1 MALDLKITGGI
12 VITDSQILRA
22 ELGIADGKVAVLA
35 AKIAEPAS
43 KTIDATGCY
52 ILPGGIDPH
61 VHLSLPSRG
70 TVSSDDFTT
79 GTCAAACGGV
89 TTIIDFAIQ
98 DTGSLLEAIQRRRTE
113 ADPRVCV
120 DYSLHAGIVRWD
132 EETRKEIVDIT
143 RMGITS
149 FKLFMAYRKE
159 GLMADDFTLLAAL
172 RETARCRGLVGVH
185 AENVDV
191 MEGLTARLLRDGKK
205 QVRHFPESRP
215 DFVEEEAVQRAV
227 HWARVSEG
235 NLYIF
240 HLSSRRGANAVAAA
254 RATGVKVYGETCGT
268 YLELSD
274 ERFKESDGHLF
285 ATCPPIRTAGDRA
298 RLWQALI
305 QGDVD
310 VLATDHCAFTREQK
324 EIGRN
329 DFTQIPY
336 GMPSVEVNLPLV
348 FSEGVSTGRMGLNRF
363 VRVTSTNPAKLFGLY
378 PTKGSLQIGSDAD
391 VVIWDPHREVTLRAH
406 DLHMRVDW
414 CPFEGTR
421 VLGYPRMTLLRGAIV
436 YEDGHFLGKPGEG
449 RFLVRG
455 PVQHLTRW

>member
-12 VITDSQILRA
+12 LVTDSQILRT

-35 AKIAEPAS
+35 AKITEPAS
-43 KTIDATGCY
+43 RSIDAAGCY

-70 TVSSDDFTT
+70 TISSDDFAT
-79 GTCAAACGGV
+79 GTRAAAGGV

-98 DTGSLLEAIQRRRTE
+98 GPGSLLEAVQHRRTE
-113 ADPRVCV
+113 ADPQVCV
-120 DYSLHAGIVRWD
+120 DYSLHAGIIRWD
-132 EETRKEIVDIT
+132 EETRRDMIDIT
-143 RMGITS
+143 RIGITS
-149 FKLFMAYRKE
+149 FKLFLAYQEE
-159 GLMADDFTLLAAL
+159 GLMADDFTLLAVL
-172 RETARCRGLVGVH
+172 RETARCRGLVGIH
-185 AENVDV
+185 AENGGVI
-191 MEGLTARLLRDGKK
+191 EGLTTRLLRNGKK
-205 QVRHFPESRP
+205 GLRYFPESRP
-215 DFVEEEAVQRAV
+215 DFLEEEAIQRAA

-240 HLSSRRGANAVAAA
+240 HLSSKRGADMVAAA
-254 RATGVKVYGETCGT
+254 RANGVKVYGETCAT

-274 ERFKESDGHLF
+274 ERFKEPDGHLF
-285 ATCPPIRTAGDRA
+285 ATCPPIRTAGDGA

-310 VLATDHCAFTREQK
+310 VLGTDHCAFTREQK
-324 EIGRN
+324 EIGRD

-336 GMPSVEVNLPLV
+336 GMPSIEVNLPLV
-348 FSEGVSTGRMGLNRF
+348 FSEGVSKGRMDLNRF
-363 VRVTSTNPAKLFGLY
+363 VCVTSTNPAKLFGLY

-391 VVIWDPHREVTLRAH
+391 AVIWDPRREVTLRAH

-414 CPFEGTR
+414 CPFEGRR
-421 VLGYPRMTLLRGAIV
+421 VLGYPRMTLLRGAVV
-436 YEDGHFLGKPGEG
+436 YEDGRFLGKPGEG